1 MSASI
6 PPKVVYVA
14 QSDLHATSDP
24 GVVISAVLGS
34 CVATCLYDERNK
46 IGGMNHLLLPE
57 RGANDKSL
65 DRMGVNL
72 MELLVNEM
80 FKNGGNRKYFIA
92 KIFGGANIS
101 LGGSTIGSRNSAFVK
116 NFLQQENI
124 PCVAESI
131 GGNRARRIRFS
142 PATGKISQLIL
153 DPTDTRA
160 ELATIPTHLATA
172 DPAPE
177 PEVWG

>member
-1 MSASI
+1 MPADLPNQVI
-6 PPKVVYVA
+6 YVA
-14 QSDLHATSDP
+14 QSDLHATNDP

-34 CVATCLYDERNK
+34 CIATCLYDERNR

-57 RGANDKSL
+57 KGANDKSI
-65 DRMGVNL
+65 DRFGVNL

-80 FKNGGNRKYFIA
+80 FKKGGNRKYFVA
-92 KIFGGANIS
+92 KIFGGANVS
-101 LGGSTIGSRNSAFVK
+101 LGGSTIGARNIAFVK
-116 NFLQQENI
+116 DFLAGEKI
-124 PCVAESI
+124 PCVAESV
-131 GGNRARRIRFS
+131 GGNRARRIRFT
-142 PATGKISQLIL
+142 PATGRISQLIL